1 MSSARKSPRNRLA
14 SALPAAL
21 IATLAI
27 LTSGCASPGPPR
39 PPSLNLP
46 RPITDLTAER
56 IGDKITLQWT
66 TPAKTTDGLPI
77 KGTITARIC
86 RTSIA
91 ADPTAATT
99 TSPPQPTPRPSTK
112 KSSGGKKSTAKPT
125 RPTPISAACTPIL
138 TLPVHPGPTTT
149 TEALP
154 ESLTTDPVALLD
166 YRVEID
172 NASSHSAGS
181 SNPAYAAAGAAPI
194 PIQSLRA
201 TAIPTGI
208 MLQWTPT
215 PSNPSTTVEL
225 DRLDTTP
232 TTTKPQQPKPSSSL
246 QLASKEAP
254 EVHLNANP
262 TNNHQPTTTNQ
273 PAGTLDQTA
282 HFGDTYTYTAQRVRT
297 LQLNG
302 HTLQIRSTISAPTTL
317 TLRDTFPPATPTGL
331 VAIPNQQP
339 TPNNQ
344 QPPSIDL
351 SWEPN
356 TEPDLAGYYVYRRTA
371 STPATRLTPT
381 PLPGPA
387 YRDTTAIPGQRYIYT
402 ITAIDTSGNES
413 PPTPELEQ
421 TLPQP

>member
-1 MSSARKSPRNRLA
+1 MSSARNSLRNRLA
-14 SALPAAL
+14 YALHAAL
-21 IATLAI
+21 IATLVI
-27 LTSGCASPGPPR
+27 LATGCASPGPPR
-39 PPSLNLP
+39 PPTLNLP

-56 IGDKITLQWT
+56 IGDKVTLQWT
-66 TPAKTTDGLPI
+66 TPTKTTDNLLI
-77 KGTITARIC
+77 KGSITARLC

-91 ADPTAATT
+91 ADITAAPAPT
-99 TSPPQPTPRPSTK
+99 PQPTPKASAK
-112 KSSGGKKSTAKPT
+112 KSSGSKKSTPPKPS
-125 RPTPISAACTPIL
+125 PPPAACTPVL
-138 TLPVHPGPTTT
+138 TLAVHPGPSTATDT
-149 TEALP
+149 LP
-154 ESLTTDPVALLD
+154 KSLTTDPATLLD

-172 NASSHSAGS
+172 NASGHSAGT
-181 SNPAYAAAGAAPI
+181 SNPAYAAAGAAPT

-208 MLQWTPT
+208 MLEWNPA
-215 PSNPSTTVEL
+215 PSTSATTVEL
-225 DRLDTTP
+225 DRIDTTLATP
-232 TTTKPQQPKPSSSL
+232 KPAQPKPNSPAPL

-254 EVHLNANP
+254 EVHLNATP
-262 TNNHQPTTTNQ
+262 TNNQQPATNNQ
-273 PAGTLDQTA
+273 PGGTLDQTA
-282 HFGDTYTYTAQRVRT
+282 HFGDTYRYTAQRVRT

-302 HTLQIRSTISAPTTL
+302 YTLQIRSTVSAPTTL

-339 TPNNQ
+339 ATSNQ

-356 TEPDLAGYYVYRRTA
+356 TEPDLAGYNVYRKAT
-371 STPATRLTPT
+371 SSPATRLNPT

-402 ITAIDTSGNES
+402 VTAIDTSGNES